1 MTLRQRGRRRR
12 AARKAARLS
21 PRHAQRHL
29 RSRSSIGALALAL
42 VLLAVVLVAGTWVG
56 TRAWLAKGEIQQA
69 QKLVTTLK
77 DQVASGKYTGLTDQY
92 VEIRRHTAKARSLT
106 DDPLWSMAEH
116 APVLGRNLA
125 VMRDLSAV
133 VDDAM
138 RLSEPLVR
146 LARQFNPAAL
156 APKDG
161 KVPLQPFFAAASD
174 VPAAADNF
182 AGLSKRLHAVRTAGT
197 LRQLRDAQ
205 AQLEKVVDSAAT
217 ALAGAVPIVRAL
229 PAALGADGPRNYVVM
244 FQNSAE
250 LRSLGGT
257 ALSFAEIGIDHG
269 GMKMTRAVPAGGGNF
284 DFHEQ
289 PVIPVPDGFEGIYP
303 RALGHFIAN
312 ATLRPSSVTAAQI
325 IQAEWAGKFGEK
337 VDGVLSIDGGA
348 LGLLLKAV
356 GPITLST
363 GEVVNSDNVVSLL
376 LNGVYVRYNS
386 GNVVADDR
394 NQNTVFSETLALTFG
409 RLSSGQFDPVA
420 LFGAVRSAADSQRL
434 SLWFANE
441 GEQAALAHTS
451 LGANDLPEST
461 ATHDAVGVYLN
472 DQVGAKLN
480 YYLGTTLTTG
490 SAVCRSD
497 GRQVHRLTLAMTN
510 RLPPEAVAGLSP
522 SVSGLAYPRLGLAKG
537 VQRLLVFF
545 YLPPGA
551 SLVSTSS
558 NGVPVAATGQHDS
571 GRAVQS
577 VVVDVPPGATRAV
590 TVDILMG
597 TPGKRMLVT
606 DVTPTVEG
614 TLVQAA
620 PLDCS
625 TVAVP

>member
-1 MTLRQRGRRRR
+1 M
-12 AARKAARLS
+12 
-21 PRHAQRHL
+21 
-29 RSRSSIGALALAL
+29 ALA
-42 VLLAVVLVAGTWVG
+42 VLAVVLVVGTWVG
-56 TRAWLAKGEIQQA
+56 ARAWMAKGEIQQA

-116 APVLGRNLA
+116 VPLLGRNLT

-138 RLSEPLVR
+138 RVSEPLVR
-146 LARQFNPAAL
+146 LAGQLNPAAL

-161 KVPLQPFFAAASD
+161 KVPLQPFIAAASD
-174 VPAAADNF
+174 VPAAADSF

-197 LRQLRDAQ
+197 LRQLKDAQ
-205 AQLEKVVDSAAT
+205 AQLAKVVDSAAT
-217 ALAGAVPIVRAL
+217 ALAEAVPIVRAL
-229 PAALGADGPRNYVVM
+229 PGALGADGPRNYVVM
-244 FQNSAE
+244 FLNSAE

-257 ALSFAEIGIDHG
+257 ALFFAEISIDHG
-269 GMKMTRAVPAGGGNF
+269 GMSMTRAVPLSGGSF
-284 DFHEQ
+284 DFHEKS
-289 PVIPVPDGFEGIYP
+289 VIPVPDGFEAIYGG
-303 RALGHFIAN
+303 ALGRFIAN

-337 VDGVLSIDGGA
+337 IDGVLSIDGGA
-348 LGLLLKAV
+348 FGLLLKAV
-356 GPITLST
+356 GPVTLST
-363 GEVVNSDNVVSLL
+363 GEVVNADNVVSLL
-376 LNGVYVRYNS
+376 LNGVYERYDS
-386 GNVVADDR
+386 GDLGVDNR
-394 NQNTVFSETLALTFG
+394 NQNAVYDETLALTFA

-420 LFGAVRSAADSQRL
+420 LFSAVRSAADGQRL
-434 SLWFANE
+434 SIWFANE

-451 LGANDLPEST
+451 IGAHDLPQST
-461 ATHDAVGVYLN
+461 ATQDVVGVYLN
-472 DQVGAKLN
+472 DQVGSKLN

-510 RLPPEAVAGLSP
+510 RLQPEAVGGLSP
-522 SVSGLAYPRLGLAKG
+522 SISGLDYRSLGLAKG
-537 VQRLLVFF
+537 VQRLLLFF

-551 SLVSTSS
+551 SLVLASTD
-558 NGVPVAATGQHDS
+558 GVPVAASGTHDS

-577 VVVDVPPGATRAV
+577 VLVDVPPGATRAV

-597 TPGKRMLVT
+597 DPGKRALVAE
-606 DVTPTVEG
+606 VTPTVEG
-614 TLVQAA
+614 TPLQAA

-625 TVAVP
+625 SVVLP

>member
-21 PRHAQRHL
+21 PRHAQKL
-29 RSRSSIGALALAL
+29 FRSRASIVPLA
-42 VLLAVVLVAGTWVG
+42 VLAVVLVVGTWVG
-56 TRAWLAKGEIQQA
+56 TRAWMAKGEIQQA

-116 APVLGRNLA
+116 VPLLGPNLA
-125 VMRDLSAV
+125 AMRDLSAV

-138 RLSEPLVR
+138 RVSEPLVR
-146 LARQFNPAAL
+146 LAGQLNPAAL

-161 KVPLQPFFAAASD
+161 KVPLEPFIAAASD
-174 VPAAADNF
+174 VPAAADSF

-205 AQLEKVVDSAAT
+205 AQLSKVVDSAAT
-217 ALAGAVPIVRAL
+217 ALAEAVPMVRVL
-229 PAALGADGPRNYVVM
+229 PGALGADGPRTYVVM

-257 ALSFAEIGIDHG
+257 ALYFAEISIDHG
-269 GMKMTRAVPAGGGNF
+269 AISLTRVVPAGGGNF
-284 DFHEQ
+284 ANHDAS
-289 PVIPVPDGFEGIYP
+289 VIPVPDGFEAIYE
-303 RALGHFIAN
+303 RSLGRFIAN

-325 IQAEWAGKFGEK
+325 VQAEWAATFGKK

-363 GEVVNSDNVVSLL
+363 GDVVNADNVVSLL
-376 LNGVYVRYNS
+376 LNGVYERYNS
-386 GNVVADDR
+386 KDLVADDR
-394 NQNTVFSETLALTFG
+394 DQNTIFSETLALTFG

-420 LFGAVRSAADSQRL
+420 LFSAVQSAADGQRL
-434 SLWFANE
+434 SLWFADE
-441 GEQAALAHTS
+441 TEQAALAKASVTAH
-451 LGANDLPEST
+451 DLPQST
-461 ATHDAVGVYLN
+461 ATQDVVGVYLN
-472 DQVGAKLN
+472 DQVGSKLN

-510 RLPPEAVAGLSP
+510 RLQPEAVDALSL
-522 SVSGLAYPRLGLAKG
+522 SISGIAYPRLGLAKG
-537 VQRLLVFF
+537 VQRLLLFF

-551 SLVSTSS
+551 SLVSASTD
-558 NGVPVAATGQHDS
+558 GVPVAASGTHDS

-577 VVVDVPPGATRAV
+577 VLVDVPPGATSAV

-597 TPGKRMLVT
+597 DPGKRALVAE
-606 DVTPTVEG
+606 VTPTVEG
-614 TLVQAA
+614 TLLQTA

-625 TVAVP
+625 SVVLP